1 MLAKLAKRV
10 SFFAA
15 PFALVLWVR
24 RACKVPLMHHASH
37 NSVPARSAPV
47 VWVSRSSAGQG
58 LTNRSLPRDRKVSLL
73 QPVGELWSSSKL
85 LPLPLHF
92 FSKKK
97 FMNEFLSQPI
107 SRTKASPKPRCGP
120 STPHS
125 AWPPCW
131 FPAPRFLTDQ
141 LVPLPPPG
149 RRGLS
154 SGQLHE
160 VPTDKK
166 SVAATDG
173 PKDQGRKKPLQ
184 IPRQALEV
192 GVVWQ
197 QHECIRLALPWHSIP
212 LPLLPALLSRRERIS
227 HPNEKGLGLASVET
241 SHHCRLALTTASRH
255 GSSISARTTPASPLT
270 WERKAAKSR
279 ANPPAFVLSTHTA
292 GQSVSAFPPREPVN
306 VPGSP
311 DGPPLAPA
319 VISPRPTAN
328 HDSASIPRCHSAP
341 LVLLCLIRG
350 NLLRLPPRPTSS
362 PRGFA
367 GVCVAHPA

>member
-1 MLAKLAKRV
+1 MRATILFPLA
-10 SFFAA
+10 
-15 PFALVLWVR
+15 R
-24 RACKVPLMHHASH
+24 RRLFGSHGLRPLKAS
-37 NSVPARSAPV
+37 
-47 VWVSRSSAGQG
+47 Q
-58 LTNRSLPRDRKVSLL
+58 NRSLPRDRKVSLL
-73 QPVGELWSSSKL
+73 QSVGELWSSSKP

-197 QHECIRLALPWHSIP
+197 QHECIRLAFPCHSTP
-212 LPLLPALLSRRERIS
+212 LPLLPALLSRRERIN
-227 HPNEKGLGLASVET
+227 HPNEKGLGLAGVET
-241 SHHCRLALTTASRH
+241 SHPITAAWLSQLHPGTALRYPPEQHQLLHLH
-255 GSSISARTTPASPLT
+255 GSC
-270 WERKAAKSR
+270 KAAKTR

-367 GVCVAHPA
+367 GVCVARPA